1 MNIFLPRDV
10 VRLKND
16 GRDEPPGLQ
25 RGWVY
30 TVQLVIS
37 DRVQINGQLYFASRF
52 EPYPLHLLGD
62 LAPCQ

>member
-1 MNIFLPRDV
+1 MDTFLPRDMV
-10 VRLKND
+10 ILKDD

-30 TVQLVIS
+30 TVQLTIS

-52 EPYPLHLLGD
+52 TRYQGGSHATTD
-62 LAPCQ
+62 RR